1 MDPGSD
7 PSQSSQLIQLVGWIP
22 ALIFPTAT
30 AVQLVAIVRSRSSEG
45 VSVVAWTMF
54 AIANIS
60 LWIYTEKHGE
70 IASILATLGSA
81 ALNICIVVAAIRYR
95 KKPGGNAKD
104 APRVG

>member
-1 MDPGSD
+1 MDLGSD
-7 PSQSSQLIQLVGWIP
+7 PSQSSPLIPLIGWIP

-54 AIANIS
+54 AIANVS
-60 LWIYTEKHGE
+60 LWIYTEKHDE
-70 IASILATLGSA
+70 VASILGTLGSA

-95 KKPGGNAKD
+95 KAPDGNTKD
-104 APRVG
+104 AARVG